1 MEDFVFVAVVG
12 ARFLVPLFIP
22 RFTLPAILAALV
34 LDAVDQTAF
43 AAFNALA
50 KLSGRASFS
59 PVVWRRTKSS
69 LLVAKGE
76 PALHVI
82 CI

>member
-43 AAFNALA
+43 AAFNVEPDHYPTYYTAL
-50 KLSGRASFS
+50 
-59 PVVWRRTKSS
+59 
-69 LLVAKGE
+69 
-76 PALHVI
+76 
-82 CI
+82 